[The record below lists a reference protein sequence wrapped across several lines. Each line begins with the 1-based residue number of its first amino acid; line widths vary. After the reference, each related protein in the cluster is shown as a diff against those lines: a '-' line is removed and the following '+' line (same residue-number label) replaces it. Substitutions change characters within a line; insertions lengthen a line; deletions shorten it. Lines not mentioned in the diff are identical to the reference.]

1 MSAAPAKF
9 APQSRRLLCCMAG
22 LVLALSAPC
31 HAQNPGTNSGGMP
44 HGVSIGSPSGSSDTF
59 TPPIGGSIDPV
70 FQERRMRQL
79 AMATHKSMVSDT
91 DKLLAL
97 VTELSSEI
105 STTNPENFTPDQLRK
120 IAQIEK
126 LAHSVKEKMGSTL
139 QGVPED
145 MMGPDQRVSRH

>member
-9 APQSRRLLCCMAG
+9 APQTKHVLCFMAG

-44 HGVSIGSPSGSSDTF
+44 HGVSIPSPSGSSDTF
-59 TPPIGGSIDPV
+59 TPPIGGSIDPL

-79 AMATHKSMVSDT
+79 AKETHKSMVSDT

-105 STTNPENFTPDQLRK
+105 STTNPGAFTPDQLKK

-126 LAHSVKEKMGSTL
+126 LAHNVKEKMGNTL
-139 QGVPED
+139 QGVPD
-145 MMGPDQRVSRH
+145 NMPGYHR